1 MQRPRLRPRIGFNS
15 NRVWILPRDVQ
26 STGPLHDAH
35 GAVGFALL
43 AVGFV
48 LCRVPCVRQLTGV
61 VVQRQIEDVAF
72 LRADAEAPF
81 IDDERYPVPGDVDE
95 SGGLRRGR
103 RGGRRVTATALTSL
117 RSSEADQ

>member
-1 MQRPRLRPRIGFNS
+1 
-15 NRVWILPRDVQ
+15 VQ

-35 GAVGFALL
+35 GAVCLALL

-48 LCRVPCVRQLTGV
+48 LCRIPGVRQLTGV

-81 IDDERYPVPGDVDE
+81 IDDERYPVPGDVNR

-103 RGGRRVTATALTSL
+103 LGGWTITATALASL
-117 RSSEADQ
+117 RGSEANQADAYYDDR

>member
-48 LCRVPCVRQLTGV
+48 LCRIPCVRQLTGV
-61 VVQRQIEDVAF
+61 VVQRQVEDVAF
-72 LRADAEAPF
+72 LRADAKAPF
-81 IDDERYPVPGDVDE
+81 IDDERYPVAGDVDE
-95 SGGLRRGR
+95 GGRLRRWRGR
-103 RGGRRVTATALTSL
+103 RRTVTATTLTSL
-117 RSSEADQ
+117 P